1 MDQVGKEQN
10 AMTPTLSGRLQ
21 SRFVLL
27 LIVGVPL
34 ALVLGVVLPRPT
46 PTTTVY
52 GMYEVFFAALVLV
65 GVVGIIWELIYHGL
79 QQFRWEKDWPTIFG
93 LVTGIPEGII
103 VYLLL
108 DGGVPWDFGDVP
120 ISLFLQMFI
129 PVWIAIWLI
138 ANGPLQVFFLRWRYQ
153 GGRFI

>member
-1 MDQVGKEQN
+1 
-10 AMTPTLSGRLQ
+10 MTPTLSGRMQ

-34 ALVLGVVLPRPT
+34 TLVLGAVLPRPT
-46 PTTTVY
+46 ATTTLSD
-52 GMYEVFFAALVLV
+52 MYEVFFAALVLV
-65 GVVGIIWELIYHGL
+65 GVVGIVWELIYHGL

-93 LVTGIPEGII
+93 LVTGIPEGIV

-108 DGGVPWDFGDVP
+108 DRGFPWEFGDVP

-129 PVWIAIWLI
+129 LVWIAWK
-138 ANGPLQVFFLRWRYQ
+138 
-153 GGRFI
+153 

>member
-1 MDQVGKEQN
+1 
-10 AMTPTLSGRLQ
+10 MTPTLSGRIQ

-34 ALVLGVVLPRPT
+34 ALLLGAVLPRPT
-46 PTTTVY
+46 TTTTTLSD
-52 GMYEVFFAALVLV
+52 MYEVFFAALVLV
-65 GVVGIIWELIYHGL
+65 GVVGVIWELIYHGL

-93 LVTGIPEGII
+93 LVTGIPEGIV

-108 DGGVPWDFGDVP
+108 DGGLPWEFGDVP

-138 ANGPLQVFFLRWRYQ
+138 ANGPLQIFFPRWRYQ

>member
-1 MDQVGKEQN
+1 
-10 AMTPTLSGRLQ
+10 MTPTLSGRMQ

-34 ALVLGVVLPRPT
+34 TLVLGAVLPRPT
-46 PTTTVY
+46 ATTTLSD
-52 GMYEVFFAALVLV
+52 MYEVFFAALVLV
-65 GVVGIIWELIYHGL
+65 GVVGIVWELIYHGL

-93 LVTGIPEGII
+93 LVTGIPEGIV

-108 DGGVPWDFGDVP
+108 DRGFPWEFGDVP

-129 PVWIAIWLI
+129 SLAQLAIE
-138 ANGPLQVFFLRWRYQ
+138 FLTEPKPR
-153 GGRFI
+153 ILTELSSICVDKV